1 MNDKEARNQATIEI
15 TELLRLLKENRAEAL
30 QLKDRLNKNNEQR
43 REILHELL
51 HAHGLEVKKGF
62 FDGVE

>member
-30 QLKDRLNKNNEQR
+30 QLKDRLTKNNEQR
-43 REILHELL
+43 REILHELF